1 MINYQTIR
9 TSKTA
14 TVTLWVSV
22 GVVTAILGNAI
33 YKNIRKKGSVTDG
46 NEKLNT
52 EMKNLIEAI
61 DKQPK

>member
-1 MINYQTIR
+1 MINFQTIR

-14 TVTLWVSV
+14 TVARWVSV
-22 GVVTAILGNAI
+22 GVVTAIVGNAI
-33 YKNIRKKGSVTDG
+33 YKNIRKKGTVTDG

>member
-14 TVTLWVSV
+14 TVALWVSV

>member
-1 MINYQTIR
+1 MINFQTIR

-14 TVTLWVSV
+14 TVALWVSV
-22 GVVTAILGNAI
+22 GVVTAIVGNSI
-33 YKNIRKKGSVTDG
+33 YKNIRKKGTVTDG

>member
-1 MINYQTIR
+1 MIKFQTIR

-14 TVTLWVSV
+14 TVALWVSV
-22 GVVTAILGNAI
+22 GVVTAIVGNAI
-33 YKNIRKKGSVTDG
+33 YKNIRKKGTVTDG

>member
-14 TVTLWVSV
+14 TVALWVSV

-61 DKQPK
+61 DKQP

>member
-1 MINYQTIR
+1 MNFQTIR

-14 TVTLWVSV
+14 TVALWVSI
-22 GVVTAILGNAI
+22 GVVTAIVGNAI
-33 YKNIRKKGSVTDG
+33 YKNIRKKGSVGDG